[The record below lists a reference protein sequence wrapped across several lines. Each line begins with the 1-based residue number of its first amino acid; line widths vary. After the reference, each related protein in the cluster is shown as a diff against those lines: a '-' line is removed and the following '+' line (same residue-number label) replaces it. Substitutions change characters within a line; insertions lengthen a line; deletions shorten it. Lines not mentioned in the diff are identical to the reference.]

1 VQHGRAHRRKKKEDL
16 EADHASRDMDTGSSG
31 APIKGHVAEA
41 LGLGTTAPFAIVA
54 PIGQAF
60 QPRRVE
66 SPMDRITRSG
76 AGKRSSTRT
85 RRKRGRY
92 IQARPAKGDLS
103 DIAIDATVR
112 RAAALQVEREVRA
125 GALTVLP
132 EDVQKKVRVRKASN
146 LILFVVDASWSMAGA
161 QRMEATKGAIL
172 SLLVDAYQKRD
183 RVGLVVFQKEQARLV
198 LPFTSS
204 VDLAQ
209 SALRHLP
216 VGGKTPLPAG
226 LLLAY
231 RAFRRE
237 LRLRP
242 EAMPLLI
249 LLTDGAGNVS
259 LTDTPPQE
267 ETQRIA
273 GLIRQAGIHSVVIN
287 MEHPAYDRGLA
298 KDVARALG
306 GPCYCLAE
314 LRSAELY
321 QTVRGQLREGAGQA
335 PSGA

>member
-1 VQHGRAHRRKKKEDL
+1 MDL
-16 EADHASRDMDTGSSG
+16 
-31 APIKGHVAEA
+31 
-41 LGLGTTAPFAIVA
+41 VA
-54 PIGQAF
+54 PIGQVF
-60 QPRRVE
+60 QAKRIE
-66 SPMDRITRSG
+66 SPMDRITRST
-76 AGKRSSTRT
+76 AGKRSTTRT

-92 IQARPAKGDLS
+92 IQAQPAKGDLS
-103 DIAIDATVR
+103 DIAIDATIR
-112 RAAALQVEREVRA
+112 RAAALQVRRDVA
-125 GALTVLP
+125 PGTFAVLP
-132 EDVQKKVRVRKASN
+132 DDVQKKVRVRRAAN
-146 LILFVVDASWSMAGA
+146 LILFAVDASWSMAGA

-209 SALRHLP
+209 SSLRRLP

-231 RAFRRE
+231 RTFRRE
-237 LRLRP
+237 LRLHP
-242 EAMPLLI
+242 EAMPLLV

-267 ETQRIA
+267 ETRQIA
-273 GLIRQAGIHSVVIN
+273 DLIRRTGIHSVVVN

-298 KDVARALG
+298 QDVARALG
-306 GPCYCLAE
+306 GRCVCMAE
-314 LRSAELY
+314 LRAAALFE
-321 QTVRGQLREGAGQA
+321 TVREQLGDASKLA
-335 PSGA
+335 PADPGNN